1 MKKIYNA
8 PTSFCVELRTLKM
21 MSLSLNNTDP
31 ITSSNMSD
39 YEQNVK
45 ENNPPIN
52 DVNVWDDEW

>member
-1 MKKIYNA
+1 
-8 PTSFCVELRTLKM
+8 M